1 MRPLLALAISAALI
15 FSVVYVLAG
24 EKTYV
29 VKENEEL
36 YGTWE
41 NPNYVGGKSHGT
53 FRKVIFRADM
63 TFENFRWLEG
73 QDVGVYSGAYNVTDK
88 WTDSKGNVWYR
99 VHWKTSLWE
108 HYGLFKVSNS
118 GNKCEFVTDPIEYGY
133 PKKIDPKAFTYRVY
147 YRKRR

>member
-41 NPNYVGGKSHGT
+41 
-53 FRKVIFRADM
+53 DM